1 MVCSYR
7 RLWAGV
13 VAHRV
18 DLTNQLDMKLDIV
31 STYPTVSQILN
42 MGRET
47 LVMEFSMIKGV
58 SEYHRR
64 ELGVNMTAGLV
75 NAVEICQKTMKG
87 TGFDDMLKAYKESK
101 AA

>member
-1 MVCSYR
+1 
-7 RLWAGV
+7 
-13 VAHRV
+13 
-18 DLTNQLDMKLDIV
+18 
-31 STYPTVSQILN
+31 